1 MNNSETSQQKAESI
15 ERLSGEATQAH
26 ESNVDPRQSP
36 ISLCETVKQDGG
48 RCQARTLSGKP
59 HCFFHDPA
67 SAEERAAA
75 SSRGGA
81 KKNLPMPSQDTI
93 DIPLNN
99 RSDAAALLAKI
110 INQLVR
116 GAIDPKIA
124 NGAGFLIGIW
134 LKATETNSLE
144 ERLAALEAI
153 VESNTPRVL

>member
-1 MNNSETSQQKAESI
+1 VI
-15 ERLSGEATQAH
+15 G
-26 ESNVDPRQSP
+26 
-36 ISLCETVKQDGG
+36 LCETVKQDGT

-67 SAEERAAA
+67 SAEERTAA

-81 KKNLPMPSQDTI
+81 KKHYSAPSQDAI
-93 DIPLNN
+93 DIALNS
-99 RSDAAALLAKI
+99 RSDAAALLARI

-144 ERLAALEAI
+144 ERLAALEVI
-153 VESNTPRVL
+153 VEQNATRVL

>member
-1 MNNSETSQQKAESI
+1 VTNNPEKP
-15 ERLSGEATQAH
+15 G
-26 ESNVDPRQSP
+26 
-36 ISLCETVKQDGG
+36 LCETVKQDGA

-67 SAEERAAA
+67 SAEERTAA

-81 KKNLPMPSQDTI
+81 KKNLPMPSQDAI
-93 DIPLNN
+93 DIALNS
-99 RSDAAALLAKI
+99 RSDAAALLARI

-134 LKATETNSLE
+134 LRATETIGGDCRIEHSASSVTRGPTPIQSMRGF
-144 ERLAALEAI
+144 ER
-153 VESNTPRVL
+153 

>member
-1 MNNSETSQQKAESI
+1 VTNNPEKP
-15 ERLSGEATQAH
+15 G
-26 ESNVDPRQSP
+26 
-36 ISLCETVKQDGG
+36 LCETVKQDGA

-67 SAEERAAA
+67 SAEERTAA

-81 KKNLPMPSQDTI
+81 KKNLPMPSQDAI
-93 DIPLNN
+93 DIALNS
-99 RSDAAALLAKI
+99 RSDAAALLARI

-134 LKATETNSLE
+134 LRATETNSLE